1 VTDRV
6 GALAAMLAL
15 SILAVPFVGE
25 AQYRTGKVPRV
36 GILNSDTAQDARVN
50 EFRDGLR
57 ELGYVEG
64 QNLTITYRWADG
76 RLDRLPTL
84 TDDLLASNVDVI
96 VAIGASV
103 WAAKRQTSTV
113 PIVMAFS
120 GDPVGTGMVSNL
132 ARPGGNITG
141 FSFMSS
147 DLAAK
152 RLELLKQTFPR
163 IARVAVLY
171 VPAEV
176 STVPELRET
185 EAAARTISVPLQP
198 LQVRHA
204 DDLEPLFAV
213 ATREGADAVLVFA
226 HSFAFL
232 NRDRIIELA
241 ALRRLPTM
249 YGWREFV
256 DAGGLM
262 SYGPNLR
269 AILRR
274 AASYVD
280 RILKGAKP
288 GDLPIE
294 QPTKFELIIN
304 MKTAKA
310 LGLTIPPSV
319 LLRADQVIE

>member
-1 VTDRV
+1 MITRV
-6 GALAAMLAL
+6 GVLVAVLSL

-25 AQYRTGKVPRV
+25 AQYKAGKVPRV
-36 GILNSDTAQDARVN
+36 GILNSDAAQDARVS
-50 EFRDGLR
+50 EFRDGFR

-64 QNLTITYRWADG
+64 QNLAITYRWADG

-84 TDDLLASNVDVI
+84 TEDLLASNVDVI

-113 PIVMAFS
+113 PIVIAFS

-185 EAAARTISVPLQP
+185 EAAARTINVPLQL
-198 LQVRHA
+198 LQVRHP
-204 DDLEPLFAV
+204 DDLEPLFVA

-241 ALRRLPTM
+241 ARRRLPTM

-294 QPTKFELIIN
+294 QPTKFELVIN

-310 LGLTIPPSV
+310 LGLTIPASL